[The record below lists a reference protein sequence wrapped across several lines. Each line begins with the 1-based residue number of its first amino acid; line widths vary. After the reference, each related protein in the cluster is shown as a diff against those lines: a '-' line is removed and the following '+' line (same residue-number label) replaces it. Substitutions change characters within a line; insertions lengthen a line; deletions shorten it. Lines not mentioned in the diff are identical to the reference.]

1 MDEFKSIKQI
11 YAFSPYVLYV
21 HLNSVIFMQ

>member
-11 YAFSPYVLYV
+11 YAFSPYVLFG
-21 HLNSVIFMQ
+21 LCSEQT